1 MSSSKQRIEQAHREQ
16 ADLRARM
23 ALCTF
28 VCDDEDEFR
37 WFESAEEGTV
47 LFIKKYL
54 RTEEQRAWLFAQD
67 LSLEDVLNGR
77 TTIVQSEFLRNVI
90 FYDWNTK
97 LGRHVF
103 GF

>member
-1 MSSSKQRIEQAHREQ
+1 MSAKTRIEEARRDREALQ
-16 ADLRARM
+16 ARM
-23 ALCTF
+23 AQCQF

-37 WFESAEEGTV
+37 WFENAEEGTV

-54 RTEEQRAWLFAQD
+54 RTEEQRAWLYAQD

>member
-67 LSLEDVLNGR
+67 LSLEDVLDGR
-77 TTIVQSEFLRNVI
+77 TNDVHGVYIRGVMFP
-90 FYDWNTK
+90 DWNTK

-103 GF
+103 G